1 MADLSIT
8 AANVDWVG
16 GTPPKRVKAGA
27 TITRGMWVYRDAADG
42 EYKKADAN
50 GSATLSVVEG
60 MALTDGFDGK
70 PMLIAPNGAVVNV
83 GATTTAGAAYGL
95 TSTDAGTANG
105 SAGGAC
111 LLSALGSGD
120 YKRPLYVGS
129 GTGQVTL
136 NFDNNGAITA

>member
-1 MADLSIT
+1 MADLAQT

-27 TITRGMWVYRDAADG
+27 TITRGMLVYRDSADG

-70 PMLIAPNGAVVNV
+70 PMLIAPDGAIVNV
-83 GATTTAGAAYGL
+83 GATTTAGAIYAL
-95 TSTDAGTANG
+95 TSTDAATANG
-105 SAGGAC
+105 SAGGIVLA
-111 LLSALGSGD
+111 SALGSGD
-120 YKRPLYVGS
+120 YKRPAFVGS
-129 GTGQVTL
+129 GNGQVTL
-136 NFDNNGAITA
+136 AFDNNGAVTA